1 MAIGDAMARRFKPP
15 GHIETALARPPG
27 FPGAPSPSSLNGRGT
42 CVQSK
47 SSTSPVQVQ
56 YKSALGGAAR
66 LDFPGFD
73 LLRVLYVP
81 FV

>member
-1 MAIGDAMARRFKPP
+1 MPESPDLAVVASPIARN
-15 GHIETALARPPG
+15 A
-27 FPGAPSPSSLNGRGT
+27 RGT
-42 CVQSK
+42 CAQYK

-66 LDFPGFD
+66 LDFPDFD

-81 FV
+81 FL